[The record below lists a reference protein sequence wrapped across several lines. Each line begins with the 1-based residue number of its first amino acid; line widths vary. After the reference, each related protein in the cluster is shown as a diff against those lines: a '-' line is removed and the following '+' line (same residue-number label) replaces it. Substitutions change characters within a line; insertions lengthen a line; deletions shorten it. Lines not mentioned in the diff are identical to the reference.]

1 MNNDLLSCHPLDQTL
16 ISLWKSSIRRPHV
29 AVDIVTTSR
38 SGGVY
43 LAHHLL
49 LVNLQLVTRSSGCR
63 DQLKPKTPEVAI

>member
-1 MNNDLLSCHPLDQTL
+1 MNNGLLSCHPLDQIL
-16 ISLWKSSIRRPHV
+16 ILRWRSSIRRPHV

-63 DQLKPKTPEVAI
+63 DQPKLKTPKVAI